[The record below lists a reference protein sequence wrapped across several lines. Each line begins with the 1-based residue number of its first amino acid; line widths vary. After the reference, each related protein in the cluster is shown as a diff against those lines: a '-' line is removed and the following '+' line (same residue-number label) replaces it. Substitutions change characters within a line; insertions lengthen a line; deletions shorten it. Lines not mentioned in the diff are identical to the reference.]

1 MNTQPPLAQVSVSDG
16 EISMEPLTL
25 NAGVSGLYSAY
36 RMFLLFFF
44 FWHRLKSIVQKT
56 SKLKIR
62 EDHPC
67 FPISLPRPRAV
78 PVVV

>member
-44 FWHRLKSIVQKT
+44 FLAPT
-56 SKLKIR
+56 KIYSA
-62 EDHPC
+62 EDK
-67 FPISLPRPRAV
+67 
-78 PVVV
+78 